1 MTHIQK
7 ADNRAM
13 LLNQLRS
20 ARENFRIKS
29 AKHYEEEQI
38 QMILKQIEL
47 EITDNQEKLNTE
59 FQALTVTLLK
69 DIKSDLEIK
78 CKLLVRRQSN

>member
-1 MTHIQK
+1 M

-13 LLNQLRS
+13 LLSQLRS

-29 AKHYEEEQI
+29 AKHLEEEQR
-38 QMILKQIEL
+38 QMIWKQIEL
-47 EITDNQEKLNTE
+47 EISNKQEKLKTE
-59 FQALTVTLLK
+59 FEALTDTLLK

-78 CKLLVRRQSN
+78 CGLLVSQQMY